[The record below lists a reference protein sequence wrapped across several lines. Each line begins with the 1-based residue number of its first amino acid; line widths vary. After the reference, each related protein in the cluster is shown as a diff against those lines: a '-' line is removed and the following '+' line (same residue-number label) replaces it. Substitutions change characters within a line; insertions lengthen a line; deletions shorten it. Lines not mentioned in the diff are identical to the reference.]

1 MKGKAHAVYL
11 EQMDRRRVVITGAGA
26 VTPLGIGAEES
37 WQALC
42 QGKSAVNRITRFDA
56 SAFGTQIAAE
66 VKGFQPEDFLDST
79 RIRRTDLFTQYAVAA
94 AQMAI
99 DDAGLPISKSN
110 AYRVG
115 VILGTC
121 VGGLITFARNI
132 AALLEGGLDSVSPFL
147 AAMFIPNMAAS
158 EIAVTLGAKGPSRC
172 ISTACATGGHAVGDA
187 FRLIQHGEADVMI
200 AGGSEAGIVPIFVA
214 SLCKLKATSTRND
227 EPQKASRP
235 FDRNRDGF
243 VTGEGAGVVIL
254 EELDT
259 ARRRGAKICAE
270 LVGFGSNVDAYHA
283 TKPDYES
290 QAWCIKLALDD
301 AGISPREIDYI
312 NAHGTSTQLND
323 SAETRAIKLALG
335 QHSKKVLVSSN
346 KSVTGHLWGAAGAV
360 EAVFTI
366 LTMRDCIVPPTINY
380 EVPDPECD
388 LDYVPNV
395 ARKAEVEFALSNS
408 FGFGGMNSVLAFKRF
423 HE

>member
-1 MKGKAHAVYL
+1 
-11 EQMDRRRVVITGAGA
+11 MDRRRVVITGAGA

-42 QGKSAVNRITRFDA
+42 QGKSGVNRITRFDA
-56 SAFGTQIAAE
+56 SSFGTQIAAE
-66 VKGFQPEDFLDST
+66 VKGFQPEDFLDSR
-79 RIRRTDLFTQYAVAA
+79 RIRRTDLFTQYAMAA

-110 AYRVG
+110 AYHVG

-132 AALLEGGLDSVSPFL
+132 AAFLEGGLDSVSPFL
-147 AAMFIPNMAAS
+147 APMFIPNMGAS
-158 EIAVTLGAKGPSRC
+158 EIAIAFGAKGPSRC
-172 ISTACATGGHAVGDA
+172 ISTACATGGHAIGDA
-187 FRLIQHGEADVMI
+187 FRFIQHGEADVMI

-243 VTGEGAGVVIL
+243 VTGEGAGVLIL

-290 QAWCIKLALDD
+290 QAWCMKLALDD

-346 KSVTGHLWGAAGAV
+346 KSVIGHLWGAAGAV

-366 LTMRDCIVPPTINY
+366 LTMRDSIVPPTINY

-408 FGFGGMNSVLAFKRF
+408 FGFGGMNSVLVFKRF

>member
-1 MKGKAHAVYL
+1 
-11 EQMDRRRVVITGAGA
+11 MDRRRVVITGAGA

-147 AAMFIPNMAAS
+147 AAMFIPNMGAS
-158 EIAVTLGAKGPSRC
+158 EIAIALGAKDP
-172 ISTACATGGHAVGDA
+172 
-187 FRLIQHGEADVMI
+187 
-200 AGGSEAGIVPIFVA
+200 
-214 SLCKLKATSTRND
+214 
-227 EPQKASRP
+227 
-235 FDRNRDGF
+235 
-243 VTGEGAGVVIL
+243 
-254 EELDT
+254 
-259 ARRRGAKICAE
+259 
-270 LVGFGSNVDAYHA
+270 
-283 TKPDYES
+283 
-290 QAWCIKLALDD
+290 
-301 AGISPREIDYI
+301 
-312 NAHGTSTQLND
+312 
-323 SAETRAIKLALG
+323 
-335 QHSKKVLVSSN
+335 
-346 KSVTGHLWGAAGAV
+346 AGA
-360 EAVFTI
+360 
-366 LTMRDCIVPPTINY
+366 
-380 EVPDPECD
+380 
-388 LDYVPNV
+388 
-395 ARKAEVEFALSNS
+395 
-408 FGFGGMNSVLAFKRF
+408 
-423 HE
+423 

>member
-1 MKGKAHAVYL
+1 
-11 EQMDRRRVVITGAGA
+11 MDRRRVVITGAGA

-42 QGKSAVNRITRFDA
+42 QGKSGVNRITRFDA

-66 VKGFQPEDFLDST
+66 VKGFQPEDFLDRT
-79 RIRRTDLFTQYAVAA
+79 RIRRTDLFTQYAMTA

-110 AYRVG
+110 AYHVG

-132 AALLEGGLDSVSPFL
+132 AAFLEGGPDSVSPFL
-147 AAMFIPNMAAS
+147 APMFIPNMGAS
-158 EIAVTLGAKGPSRC
+158 EIAIAFGAKGPSRC
-172 ISTACATGGHAVGDA
+172 ISTACATGGHAIGDA
-187 FRLIQHGEADVMI
+187 FRFIQHGEADVMI

-243 VTGEGAGVVIL
+243 VTGEGAGVLIL

-270 LVGFGSNVDAYHA
+270 LVGFGSNVDAYHV
-283 TKPDYES
+283 TKADYES
-290 QAWCIKLALDD
+290 EARCMKLALDD
-301 AGISPREIDYI
+301 AGLSPSNVNYI

-323 SAETRAIKLALG
+323 SDETRAINLALG

-346 KSVTGHLWGAAGAV
+346 KSMIGHLWGAAGAV

-366 LTMRDCIVPPTINY
+366 LTIRDSIVPPTINY
-380 EVPDPECD
+380 EVPDPGCD

-408 FGFGGMNSVLAFKRF
+408 FGFGGMNSVLVFKRF

>member
-1 MKGKAHAVYL
+1 
-11 EQMDRRRVVITGAGA
+11 MDRRRVVITGAGA
-26 VTPLGIGAEES
+26 VTPLGMGAEES

-42 QGKSAVNRITRFDA
+42 QGKSGVDRITRFDA

-79 RIRRTDLFTQYAVAA
+79 RIRRTDLFTQYAMAA

-99 DDAGLPISKSN
+99 DDASLSISKSN

-121 VGGLITFARNI
+121 VGGLITFTRNI
-132 AALLEGGLDSVSPFL
+132 AAFLEGGLDNVSPFL

-158 EIAVTLGAKGPSRC
+158 EIAIAFGAKGPSRC
-172 ISTACATGGHAVGDA
+172 ISTACATGGHAIGDA

-200 AGGSEAGIVPIFVA
+200 AGGAEAGIVPIFVA

-235 FDRNRDGF
+235 FDRDRDGF

-259 ARRRGAKICAE
+259 ARRRGVNIYAE
-270 LVGFGSNVDAYHA
+270 LVGFGSNVDAYHV

-290 QAWCIKLALDD
+290 QARCMKLALDD
-301 AGISPREIDYI
+301 AGLSPGQIDYI

-323 SAETRAIKLALG
+323 SAEARAIKLALG
-335 QHSKKVLVSSN
+335 EHSKKVLISSN
-346 KSVTGHLWGAAGAV
+346 KSMIGHSWAAAGALD
-360 EAVFTI
+360 AIFTI
-366 LTMRDCIVPPTINY
+366 LTIRDNIVPPTINF
-380 EVPDPECD
+380 EVPDSECD
-388 LDYVPNV
+388 LDYVPNI
-395 ARKAEVEFALSNS
+395 ARRAEVEFAVSNS

-423 HE
+423 HK

>member
-1 MKGKAHAVYL
+1 
-11 EQMDRRRVVITGAGA
+11 MDRRRVVITGAGA

-42 QGKSAVNRITRFDA
+42 QGKSGVNRITRFDA
-56 SAFGTQIAAE
+56 SSFGTQIAAE
-66 VKGFQPEDFLDST
+66 VKGFQPEDFLDSR
-79 RIRRTDLFTQYAVAA
+79 RIRRTDLFTQYAMAA

-110 AYRVG
+110 AYHVG

-132 AALLEGGLDSVSPFL
+132 AAFLEGGLDSVSPFL
-147 AAMFIPNMAAS
+147 APMFIPNMGAS
-158 EIAVTLGAKGPSRC
+158 EIAITLGAKGPSRC
-172 ISTACATGGHAVGDA
+172 ISTACATGGHAIGDA
-187 FRLIQHGEADVMI
+187 FRFIQHGEADVMI

-243 VTGEGAGVVIL
+243 VTGEGAGVLIL

-290 QAWCIKLALDD
+290 QAWCMKLALDD

-346 KSVTGHLWGAAGAV
+346 KSVIGHLWGAAGAV

-366 LTMRDCIVPPTINY
+366 LTMRDSIVPPTINY

-408 FGFGGMNSVLAFKRF
+408 FGFGGMNSVLVFKRF

>member
-1 MKGKAHAVYL
+1 
-11 EQMDRRRVVITGAGA
+11 MDRRRVVITGAGA

-42 QGKSAVNRITRFDA
+42 QGKSGVNRITRFDA

-66 VKGFQPEDFLDST
+66 VKGFQPEDFLDRT
-79 RIRRTDLFTQYAVAA
+79 RIRRTDLFTQYAMAA

-132 AALLEGGLDSVSPFL
+132 AALLEGGPDSVSPFL
-147 AAMFIPNMAAS
+147 APMFIPNMGAS
-158 EIAVTLGAKGPSRC
+158 EIAITLGAKGPSRC
-172 ISTACATGGHAVGDA
+172 ISTACATGGHAIGDA
-187 FRLIQHGEADVMI
+187 FRFIQHGEADVMI
-200 AGGSEAGIVPIFVA
+200 AGGSEAGIVPILVA

-270 LVGFGSNVDAYHA
+270 LVGFGSDVDAYHA

-290 QAWCIKLALDD
+290 QARCMKLALDD

-346 KSVTGHLWGAAGAV
+346 KSMIGHLWGAAGAV

-366 LTMRDCIVPPTINY
+366 LTIRDSIVPPTINY
-380 EVPDPECD
+380 EVPDPGCD

-408 FGFGGMNSVLAFKRF
+408 FGFGGMNSVLVFKRF